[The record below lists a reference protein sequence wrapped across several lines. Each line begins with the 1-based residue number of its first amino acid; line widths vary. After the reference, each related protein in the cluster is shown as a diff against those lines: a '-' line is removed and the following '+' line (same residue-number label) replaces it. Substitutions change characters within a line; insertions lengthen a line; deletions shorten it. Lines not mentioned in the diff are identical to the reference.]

1 MSLVVDRLKAH
12 GLEWP
17 TRSRGATGRGSASR
31 QPANGFT
38 GSNGANAGDR
48 PNGCKRRPI
57 NVNVRHLESRA
68 RCCLVGTLVALFPLV
83 CVMAQAADP
92 EVIDRVVAAAKIHV
106 AGEHAAANRG
116 ARANGVPPLQA
127 ARPSREQTCGSS
139 SRRGASTRIVD
150 CPSAGPRPRRR
161 PVFRTHRRGR
171 RRDDPSGLLSARP
184 HRTVGREV
192 ETAAVAHS
200 RRTSEQTACRL
211 QRERIQPRTRWGSD
225 GSAARKSR
233 CIEQRVTVANLRV
246 AGILEF
252 PGRRGTAIG
261 SVRVARPL
269 RHVPSRSA
277 WPAALNRSE
286 PRS

>member
-1 MSLVVDRLKAH
+1 MRCFHS
-12 GLEWP
+12 
-17 TRSRGATGRGSASR
+17 SASWR
-31 QPANGFT
+31 
-38 GSNGANAGDR
+38 
-48 PNGCKRRPI
+48 RRPI
-57 NVNVRHLESRA
+57 NASA
-68 RCCLVGTLVALFPLV
+68 GS
-83 CVMAQAADP
+83 AAD
-92 EVIDRVVAAAKIHV
+92 
-106 AGEHAAANRG
+106 G
-116 ARANGVPPLQA
+116 AH
-127 ARPSREQTCGSS
+127 SDDHQTCGSS

-246 AGILEF
+246 AGNLEF

-269 RHVPSRSA
+269 RHVPSWSA